1 MLFVYIF
8 LIMLQGKL
16 SARMNTSGNL
26 WQETWD
32 NAKPVSARR
41 QKRLF
46 DDTREAEKVLQY
58 FSTLRPSD
66 FSQLLMP
73 NFLHCSIL
81 RILQESF
88 KGIPDV
94 DEILKE
100 LIVKL
105 CQATRLRCPPEVK
118 HYIQIAKG
126 NSAQHI
132 SIY

>member
-1 MLFVYIF
+1 
-8 LIMLQGKL
+8 
-16 SARMNTSGNL
+16 
-26 WQETWD
+26 
-32 NAKPVSARR
+32 
-41 QKRLF
+41 
-46 DDTREAEKVLQY
+46 
-58 FSTLRPSD
+58 
-66 FSQLLMP
+66 MP